1 MKKKYLG
8 EKRVSCKKSQSEYA
22 IEFLSMY
29 SSIDGDHH
37 KQWLIDQ
44 VARILM
50 GTYVSVVE
58 ASWDDGQKE
67 LRYSTGE
74 PSKKYLE
81 WIGDDIDNDDAVG
94 SPP

>member
-1 MKKKYLG
+1 MKNKYLG
-8 EKRVSCKKSQSEYA
+8 AIRVVCKKSQSEYA

-29 SSIDGDHH
+29 SGIDGDHH

-50 GTYVSVVE
+50 GTFVKVVE
-58 ASWDDGQKE
+58 ASWDNGKKE
-67 LRYSTGE
+67 LRYSTGD

-81 WIGDDIDNDDAVG
+81 WIGNDIDDDEVIGIA
-94 SPP
+94 P

>member
-1 MKKKYLG
+1 MKNKYLG
-8 EKRVSCKKSQSEYA
+8 EIRVACKKSQSEYA

-29 SSIDGDHH
+29 SYIDGDHH

-50 GTYVSVVE
+50 GTFVKVVE
-58 ASWDDGQKE
+58 ASWDNGEKE

-81 WIGDDIDNDDAVG
+81 WIGNDIDNDEAIG
-94 SPP
+94 IAP

>member
-1 MKKKYLG
+1 MKNKYLG
-8 EKRVSCKKSQSEYA
+8 EVRVVCKKSQSEYA

-50 GTYVSVVE
+50 GTFVNVTE
-58 ASWDDGQKE
+58 AHWDDGSSE

-81 WIGDDIDNDDAVG
+81 WIGNDIDNDESIGIA
-94 SPP
+94 P